1 MQLKV
6 GSHRHFTRK
15 GDDIHFELPVS
26 LPEAVLGG
34 RVEAPTPA
42 GPVAVTIPKGSNT
55 GSVLRLRGRGVP
67 RPDGSRGDAYATLR
81 IVLPDR
87 PDPELE
93 AFVRRWEAGKA
104 HDPRAGM
111 EG

>member
-1 MQLKV
+1 
-6 GSHRHFTRK
+6 
-15 GDDIHFELPVS
+15 
-26 LPEAVLGG
+26 VLGG
-34 RVEAPTPA
+34 RIEAPTPA
-42 GPVAVTIPKGSNT
+42 GPVAVAVPKGANT
-55 GSVLRLRGRGVP
+55 GTVLRLKGRGVP

-81 IVLPDR
+81 VVLPDR

-93 AFVRRWEAGKA
+93 AFAARWAAGKS